1 MVSLWADVARVA
13 AGVNLALLAVLLA
26 VWGRNAVRLRSSHAV
41 GLSTFAALLFAE
53 NAVALYYYLA
63 DPTLSAWFSSAVP
76 PIAWRAMLTL
86 HLLETV
92 ALAVLVRVT
101 LD

>member
-1 MVSLWADVARVA
+1 MASPWATVATGA
-13 AGVNLALLAVLLA
+13 AGANVAVLTGLLA
-26 VWGRNAVRLRSSHAV
+26 VWGRNAVRLRSPHAI
-41 GLSTFAALLFAE
+41 GLSTVAVLLFAE

-63 DPTLSAWFSSAVP
+63 DPTLSVWFSSAVP
-76 PIAWRAMLTL
+76 SVAWRAMVTL

-92 ALAVLVRVT
+92 ALVVLLRVT